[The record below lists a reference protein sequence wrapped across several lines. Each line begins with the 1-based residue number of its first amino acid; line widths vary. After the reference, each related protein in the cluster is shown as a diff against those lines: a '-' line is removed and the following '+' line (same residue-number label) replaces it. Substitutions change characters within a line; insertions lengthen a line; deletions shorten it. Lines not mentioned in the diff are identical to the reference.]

1 MNETRKSIGL
11 YNRGEIKYVNN
22 ISKRTQQQSH
32 QQTTTCKWN
41 PFMMKYLLFHSCC
54 YNRAITIDDK
64 IINSQLPVHDSHF

>member
-22 ISKRTQQQSH
+22 ISKRTHQQSH

-41 PFMMKYLLFHSCC
+41 PFMMNIFYFTFVV
-54 YNRAITIDDK
+54 TIER
-64 IINSQLPVHDSHF
+64 LPLMIK